1 MFKETKHFLKS
12 KWHKNETLEKEY
24 QKAVYKLKSYHWNIL
39 IFTDRT

>member
-24 QKAVYKLKSYHWNIL
+24 Q
-39 IFTDRT
+39 